1 MTARQKIAILGGGV
15 GAIAAAWQITSE
27 PDWQQRYEV
36 TLYQMGWRLGGKGAS
51 GRSGPHQRIEEH
63 GLHIWLGFYHNAFRM
78 LQAAL
83 TEINAEAAP
92 APAGNTPPRI
102 DAGVF
107 LRCEDAFLPHNH
119 VGVYQQFAGQPQ
131 PWMVDFPANDQK
143 PWEGNSLPSVWSY
156 IQELVRFMGRQAR
169 DPANRAV
176 YAGESA
182 EPHAQLRAWL
192 SHTVRTIET
201 NIEPNIEL
209 DIEDLALGAGFAA
222 LALLE
227 QRVASLT
234 GKVDQHNPLVH
245 QQIATIIAKL
255 QGWIGHE
262 LGQKT
267 GHDLASLRHLLLI
280 DTCLAILCGLFRAG
294 AFDGAKLNTLD
305 DEFRV
310 WLRESGA
317 LPVTCS
323 LVSNPLLRGVYDFVF
338 AFDGGD
344 AQALD
349 TSANF
354 ATAPALR
361 TIFRMCLT
369 YDGAIFWKMRAGM
382 GDTIFTPMYKALA
395 KRGVQFRFFH
405 KVLALELS
413 ADGASVARI
422 AMAEQ
427 VTCAQPYRPLL
438 TVRGL
443 DCWPSRPDYDQM
455 SQADALRAAETAQG
469 LSLESHWFDWPDA
482 RAFKLERGRD
492 FDTVVFGISLG
503 SVPLVGAQLCAAS
516 PAWQRM
522 VDQVRTV
529 STMGYQLW
537 LQPDLQALGW
547 SHGSGIIDAFD
558 EPLDTWADMSHLLPM
573 ENWEGLVNRNEPVMG
588 SSNAPANIAYF
599 CGALK
604 EGPLDLADKQTPQRA
619 AHTVQAAIDALLGPT
634 VAKLWP
640 AAVDDNGRFK
650 ARWVVESFQ
659 RANIDPSE
667 RYVMSVAHSSAA
679 RLKANA
685 TGFDNLLIT
694 GDWIDNGFNAGCV
707 EAAAMAGIEAGNA
720 LLGRDLY
727 SGVIGKEL
735 C

>member
-1 MTARQKIAILGGGV
+1 MTGRQKIAILGGGV

-51 GRSGPHQRIEEH
+51 GRRGPHQRIEEH
-63 GLHIWLGFYHNAFRM
+63 GLHIWLGFYHNAFKM
-78 LQAAL
+78 LQAAF
-83 TEINAEAAP
+83 TELNAEAAP
-92 APAGNTPPRI
+92 APVGNTPPRI
-102 DAGVF
+102 REGVF
-107 LRCEDAFLPHNH
+107 LRCEDAFLPHSN
-119 VGVYQQFAGQPQ
+119 VGVYQEFAGQPQ
-131 PWMVDFPANDQK
+131 PWMVDFPTNDQK
-143 PWEGNSLPSVWSY
+143 PWEGGSLPSVWSY
-156 IQELVRFMGRQAR
+156 IQELVRFMLGQAR
-169 DPANRAV
+169 VPANQAV

-182 EPHAQLRAWL
+182 EPHAGLREWL
-192 SHTVRTIET
+192 SHAVQTIET
-201 NIEPNIEL
+201 GIKL
-209 DIEDLALGAGFAA
+209 DIEDLAIGAGFAA

-227 QRVASLT
+227 QRVESLADE
-234 GKVDQHNPLVH
+234 VDGHDPLAH
-245 QQIATIIAKL
+245 LEIAMIVSKL
-255 QGWIGHE
+255 QDWIGHE

-267 GHDLASLRHLLLI
+267 GHDLTSLRHLLLL
-280 DTCLAILCGLFRAG
+280 DTCLAILCGLFKG
-294 AFDGAKLNTLD
+294 AVFDGAKLNTLD
-305 DEFRV
+305 DEFRG
-310 WLRESGA
+310 WLKENGA

-344 AQALD
+344 ANALD
-349 TSANF
+349 QTANF

-382 GDTIFTPMYKALA
+382 GDTIFTPMYKALE

-413 ADGASVARI
+413 ANGASVAGI

-427 VTCAQPYRPLL
+427 VTTAKPYQPLVP
-438 TVRGL
+438 VRGL
-443 DCWPSRPDYDQM
+443 DCWPSLPNYEQIA
-455 SQADALRAAETAQG
+455 QADALRAAEKAQG
-469 LSLESHWFDWPDA
+469 LSLESQWFDWPNA
-482 RAFKLERGRD
+482 RSFKLERGRD

-516 PAWQRM
+516 PAWQHM
-522 VDQVRTV
+522 VDQVKTV
-529 STMGYQLW
+529 CTMGYQLW
-537 LQPDLQALGW
+537 LKPDLQALGW
-547 SHGSGIIDAFD
+547 QHGSAVIDAFD

-573 ENWEGLVNRNEPVMG
+573 ENWEAG
-588 SSNAPANIAYF
+588 SGNAPANVAYF

-604 EGPLDLADKQTPQRA
+604 EGPLKPADKETPYRA
-619 AHTVQAAIDALLGPT
+619 ALKVQAAIDALLGPS

-640 AAVDDNGRFK
+640 AAVDDKGRFK

-707 EAAAMAGIEAGNA
+707 EASAMAGMEAGNA

-727 SGVIGKEL
+727 DGVIGKEL